1 MQGLW
6 AALRSER
13 GQALPYLAL
22 MMITLLVVVGF
33 AVDIGLT
40 FVEKARLQTA
50 ADAAA
55 LAGSQALGNT
65 GICNPNARD
74 AAENYLQLNGFDT
87 VNDTWSVT
95 CSNDSYG
102 KLTIFD
108 LDLSR
113 PSDTAFMSLLGIR
126 TISLGASATSQY
138 ATTMVD
144 VIISV
149 DTTGSMNGPSGC
161 TAGVNCKIDALKDAA
176 VDMVQDLNL
185 TPSDPLTLRAGL
197 VRFDGEVCY
206 DSDDQ
211 KVWQW
216 AVDPDPADNDPN
228 ISCVDDTGQKSGD
241 MPGDPLSSL
250 GLNQPLQPLTA
261 IQGQLVSKI
270 NQLDAVGGSGTK
282 GGSGV
287 SGADAA
293 FEWTGPRENAT
304 RFLVLMTDGRNSV
317 EGRQWRKAMV
327 DDWHSNHGHVANSA
341 HYDQMSIDA
350 ANALKAKG
358 VEIYIIGFELSGTT
372 SCPAD
377 PKPPDVD
384 ATDQVLIDMSS
395 SSPGSCDHY
404 YTATVGTIG
413 TVLSDI
419 AQKIGSNRLID

>member
-1 MQGLW
+1 MQN
-6 AALRSER
+6 LRNILQSER

-22 MMITLLVVVGF
+22 MFITIMVVVGF

-65 GICNPNARD
+65 GICDPNAKD

-87 VNDTWSVT
+87 VNDTWST
-95 CSNDSYG
+95 NCSLDAFS
-102 KLTIFD
+102 KLTIFE
-108 LDLSR
+108 LSLSR

-126 TISLGASATSQY
+126 TITLGASATSQY

-144 VIISV
+144 VMLSV

-161 TAGVNCKIDALKDAA
+161 TAGTDCKIDALKDAA
-176 VDMVQDLNL
+176 VDMVQQLSL
-185 TPSDPLTLRAGL
+185 QPSDPLTLRAGL

-206 DSDDQ
+206 NTSTQ

-241 MPGDPLSSL
+241 TPGAPLNTL

-261 IQGQLVSKI
+261 NQGQLVSKI
-270 NQLDAVGGSGTK
+270 NQLVAVGGSGTK

-293 FEWTGPRENAT
+293 FEWTGPRENAR

-327 DDWHSNHGHVANSA
+327 QDWHSNHGDVANSA

-358 VEIYIIGFELSGTT
+358 VVIYTIGFELSGTS

-419 AQKIGSNRLID
+419 AAKIGSNRLIA